1 MIINQL
7 TMQRFV
13 SSIIILAACG
23 MAISSCQTFQGKYAA
38 IERERDSLLVVTAA
52 QDSTNDMIEDFL
64 ETIAV
69 TLDSIRI
76 TENMLSMPNR
86 EGGKSLSR
94 SQIRQKL
101 KDVDDIIR
109 RQRER
114 IAELEAKVALM
125 NSKDSTRYYRSLISN
140 LYAQLDAKDAE
151 IVQIQNALNRQILE
165 NRQLTVRVDS
175 LQKDN
180 QALSARNQ
188 ELDETIEYQKDILYA
203 QDVQMNTCY
212 VKIGTRKELQSAGL
226 LETGLFKG
234 NTLNL
239 NQFGNAGFETADMR
253 DLREIKLP
261 SPRPKIMTSHPGLS
275 YSLYQDAYDAT
286 VLRIEDPASFW
297 SLSNYLIIQ
306 L

>member
-1 MIINQL
+1 M
-7 TMQRFV
+7 
-13 SSIIILAACG
+13 AAWG

-239 NQFGNAGFETADMR
+239 NQFGSAGFETADMR

-261 SPRPKIMTSHPGLS
+261 SARPKIMTSHPGLS
-275 YSLYQDAYDAT
+275 YSLYQDANDAT
-286 VLRIEDPASFW
+286 VLIIEDPASFW

>member
-1 MIINQL
+1 M
-7 TMQRFV
+7 MQRLV
-13 SSIIILAACG
+13 SLIIILIACG
-23 MAISSCQTFQGKYAA
+23 VAFSSCQSFQSKYAA
-38 IERERDSLLVVTAA
+38 VERERDSLLIVTAA
-52 QDSTNDMIEDFL
+52 QDSTKDMIEDFL

-86 EGGKSLSR
+86 EGGKTLSR
-94 SQIRQKL
+94 NQIREKL
-101 KDVDDIIR
+101 KDVDDIIK

-114 IAELEAKVALM
+114 IAELEAKLALT
-125 NSKDSTRYYRSLISN
+125 NSKDSTSYYRSLISN

-151 IVQIQNALNRQILE
+151 IAQIQNELNRQILV
-165 NRQLTVRVDS
+165 NRQLTIRVDS

-180 QALSARNQ
+180 QALSAKNQ
-188 ELDETIEYQKDILYA
+188 ELDETVEFQKDILYA
-203 QDVQMNTCY
+203 QDVQMNTCF
-212 VKIGTRKELQSAGL
+212 VKIGTRKELQAAGL

-239 NQFGNAGFETADMR
+239 NQFGSAGFEAADMR
-253 DLREIKLP
+253 DLREIKL
-261 SPRPKIMTSHPGLS
+261 SSSRPKILTSHPGQS
-275 YSLYQDAYDAT
+275 YSLYQESYDST
-286 VLRIEDPASFW
+286 ILKIEDPGSFW